1 MLVDY
6 EIRDFTLKIIVL
18 IKNSGLVVYLERKKK
33 LPNRQVTNCKKQTI
47 LKLNNHIKSIKNKLI
62 RNYKNYS
69 LTSNPQTSEKNIS
82 VLSMSFHVEFL

>member
-1 MLVDY
+1 MLIDY
-6 EIRDFTLKIIVL
+6 EIRDFSLEIILFNQKLCLIVSLKHP
-18 IKNSGLVVYLERKKK
+18 KN
-33 LPNRQVTNCKKQTI
+33 LPNGQVTNCKKQTI
-47 LKLNNHIKSIKNKLI
+47 LKLNNHIKSFKNKLI

>member
-1 MLVDY
+1 MLLNQKFW
-6 EIRDFTLKIIVL
+6 INSFLKTP
-18 IKNSGLVVYLERKKK
+18 KN
-33 LPNRQVTNCKKQTI
+33 LPNGQVTNCKKQTI
-47 LKLNNHIKSIKNKLI
+47 LKLNNHIKSFKNKLI